1 MRKRFFRAATLSIVA
16 GLIVAFLFA
25 VPLME
30 QIYTAET
37 RQGLRVA
44 LSMAEE
50 VVPPDGD
57 YAAMAR
63 QIGQRLT
70 AGELEMRFTIIG
82 SDGTVL
88 GDSEADPAQMENHAG
103 RPEVERALR
112 EGTGEDIRR
121 SETTGERQLYLAAAV
136 EGADGATLVYRA
148 SLPLRGYRQVQ
159 VMLWGCAAIGIFLG
173 LIVALFSAHY
183 AAGRVV
189 EPLQKLTRA
198 ARQIADGETDVRVEP
213 APDEMGELAGA
224 FNRMS
229 ERLSAAHQKLEQG
242 NAQLAGIL
250 QGMNDGV
257 IATDADGKITLMT
270 NRAQELL
277 GPCAGSARRLS
288 NCGTY
293 YQAVEAL
300 LEKVDKTGEPCTET
314 LTLAVPSERILE
326 VYAAPISGI
335 EGGALAVLSDVTRI
349 KKLEIMRSEFVANV
363 THELKTPLTSIRGYI
378 ELLKSGERDAETT
391 RSFYEIIEIEA
402 ERLQKLTDDLLQL
415 SDIENGAAEREVP
428 LIPLADTVDR
438 VTATLRPEADS
449 RHISLHV
456 FIKEGLEV
464 RAQPNRLYQLIKNL
478 MENAVKYNRDG
489 GAVNLSA
496 SEERGV
502 AVIRIHDTG
511 IGIPPEHLE
520 RIFERFYRVD
530 KGRSREMGGT
540 GLGLSIVKHIVSLYG
555 GDIRVDSQVGVGS
568 TFTVRLNCR

>member
-16 GLIVAFLFA
+16 GLIIAFLFA

-44 LSMAEE
+44 LSMAQE

-70 AGELEMRFTIIG
+70 DGELEMRFTVIG
-82 SDGTVL
+82 ADGTVL

-136 EGADGATLVYRA
+136 EGADGTVRVYRA
-148 SLPLRGYRQVQ
+148 SLPLSGYRQVQ

-277 GPCAGSARRLS
+277 GPCAGSTRRLS

-300 LEKVDKTGEPCTET
+300 LERVGKTGEPCTET

-326 VYAAPISGI
+326 VYAAPIHGI

-456 FIKEGLEV
+456 FIEEGLEV

-496 SEERGV
+496 SKERGV